1 MIVSSLGGGMEA
13 AYICPKVNL
22 KILAVIFLANLI
34 DLDSS
39 GI

>member
-1 MIVSSLGGGMEA
+1 VGF
-13 AYICPKVNL
+13 KVNL

-39 GI
+39 GIDVILV